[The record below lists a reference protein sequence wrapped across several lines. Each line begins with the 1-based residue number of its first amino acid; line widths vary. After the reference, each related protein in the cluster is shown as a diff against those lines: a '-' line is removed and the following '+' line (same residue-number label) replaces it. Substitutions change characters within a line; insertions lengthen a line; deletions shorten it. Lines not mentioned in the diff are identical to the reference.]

1 VTVSSLCR
9 RLGMSRQNY
18 YAQRQRR
25 QRQAVDADLIEELV
39 LEERKLQPRLGGRKL
54 YNMLQPEL
62 AAAGVKV
69 GRDRFFEV
77 LAQRDLLLEPQPADY
92 PCTTHSRHHLPVFTN
107 QIKGLKL
114 TGANQVWVSV
124 SGTDYR

>member
-1 VTVSSLCR
+1 
-9 RLGMSRQNY
+9 MSRQNY
-18 YAQRQRR
+18 YARRQRR
-25 QRQAVDADLIEELV
+25 ERQAVDADLIEELV

-77 LAQRDLLLEPQPADY
+77 LAQRNLLLEPQPADY
-92 PCTTHSRHHLPVFTN
+92 PCTTHSRHNLPVFAN
-107 QIKGLKL
+107 QIKGLKF
-114 TGANQVWVSV
+114 
-124 SGTDYR
+124 